1 MSTMTPKRKRPWTP
15 EENERLK
22 TMVENGLS
30 ALRAAA
36 ALKCSMDSVRLQARK
51 LGTPFPT
58 VRQVRRKFADDPQS
72 SRRYH

>member
-1 MSTMTPKRKRPWTP
+1 MRSKNKLWTP

-22 TMVENGLS
+22 VMVASGAS

-36 ALKCSMDSVRLQARK
+36 AHKCSMIGVRAQARK

-58 VRQVRRKFADDPQS
+58 VREVKKRLAAYDTPPR
-72 SRRYH
+72 